1 MTSPGQHLERF
12 ITWVTHP
19 GEEVSNAQRISRYL
33 YDVCRFGARRL
44 SEIKA
49 AQLSAALTYRTIFSL
64 VPVLVLT
71 LVVLRAFYG
80 TEGIKDGLNSLM
92 DYTGLSE
99 IAIPASEPVPP
110 VAGAKPQAAAATQS
124 APNAGTQASALP
136 ANNEL
141 GEWIEQFVER
151 AVMRVESVNAT
162 LVTLIFLVVLIY
174 GALSLL
180 IQIESS
186 FNTVCRAKT
195 GRRLTMRLTN
205 YWTLITLGS
214 LALGASITLAA
225 TFEEWVNGL
234 PTWMT
239 WAAQPIRFA
248 AAVGLTWLLLLF
260 AYTQMPNTRVRLR
273 SAAVGAII
281 AALLWEGLKSGL
293 AEFIGSFTSGQV
305 AIYGSLALLPLFLL
319 WTYATWLL
327 VLFGLAVS
335 HTVQTL
341 SLERLREREAAE
353 RATVVDPGMG
363 LAILSRVAEGFR
375 AGKPSETEDVA
386 DAVSLDEYTTE
397 QILEHLAR
405 SGFVHRT
412 AGGADDEG
420 AFVLAMPPD
429 QIKLDEVLKAMYAM
443 TKSPS
448 DETGGGLLESIRT
461 RQLEALRGSTIA
473 TPTTA

>member
-12 ITWVTHP
+12 IKWVTHP
-19 GEEVSNAQRISRYL
+19 GEEVSTSQRVSRYL

-44 SEIKA
+44 NEIKA

-80 TEGIKDGLNSLM
+80 TAGIERGLNSLM

-99 IAIPASEPVPP
+99 IAIPAAEPTAP
-110 VAGAKPQAAAATQS
+110 ASGAQANASGGAPAPAHTEADAASMGEA
-124 APNAGTQASALP
+124 
-136 ANNEL
+136 NEL
-141 GEWIEQFVER
+141 GAWIEQFVER
-151 AVMRVESVNAT
+151 AVMRVESVNTT
-162 LVTLIFLVVLIY
+162 LVTLIFLIVLIY

-234 PTWMT
+234 PSWLT

-281 AALLWEGLKSGL
+281 AAMLWEGLKAGL

-305 AIYGSLALLPLFLL
+305 AIYGSLALLPIFLL

-335 HTVQTL
+335 QTVQTL
-341 SLERLREREAAE
+341 SLERTREREEAE
-353 RATVVDPGMG
+353 RATVVDPSIG
-363 LAILSRVAEGFR
+363 LAILSRVADGFR
-375 AGKPSETEDVA
+375 EGKPSDTEVVA
-386 DAVSLDEYTTE
+386 EAVSLDEYTTE
-397 QILEHLAR
+397 EILVHLAR
-405 SGFVHRT
+405 HGFVHRT

-420 AFVLAMPPD
+420 AFVLAMPPEEI
-429 QIKLDEVLKAMYAM
+429 QLEEVLKAMYAM
-443 TKSPS
+443 TKRPS
-448 DETGGGLLESIRT
+448 DESGGGLLESIRS

-473 TPTTA
+473 APVTA